1 MCRKLC
7 RAIARSS
14 ASPPPAATTIRSSTS
29 VFPLGGALVTS
40 PFAQNFYSRTIGA
53 NGTYT
58 LFNGFQTANRTRQAE
73 SQVDAARETLRVT
86 EQQVLLDAATAYMNL
101 LRDQAVLD
109 LQRRNVEV
117 LTEQLKQTRDRFNV
131 GEVTRTDVAQ
141 AESRLAA
148 GRSQLLAAQSQYV
161 TSRANYRR
169 VIGVDPGTLAAG
181 TPVDRLSP
189 NVLARAIAQGQA
201 QSPSV
206 LAAAYGVDVAE
217 LAVKISEGALYPN
230 LTVTGSVLQG
240 QNPAFEV
247 IRLTQLSA
255 VAQLSVP
262 IYQGGGEYSA
272 VRQSKETLGQQRLN
286 LDVNRDQA
294 RATVV
299 QSWGQLDAAK
309 AQIESTTAQVN
320 AAEIALNGVREEAR
334 VGQRTTLDVLNAQQE
349 LVNARVALV
358 TAQHDRVVA
367 PSLAEIALNGV
378 REEARVGQRTL
389 DVLNAQQSCE
399 RARALSPS
407 TIAWSPLTPCSR
419 RSVHCRCRGSV
430 STSRSTTRWCITS
443 RCATPGWACAI
454 LTPNRSRATRRQTLL
469 QCADRSMQLRSQ
481 PHLLRACR
489 RWRTI
494 RRTTAMLGH
503 FVFGVTILT
512 IVPSITWA
520 RSNEIPK
527 LDVRPVCRGIASQSA
542 DPGVGQRNQ
551 TETFQQCMESEQ
563 AVREQLKQEWSAFS
577 AADKR
582 HCVTLA
588 TTGGE
593 FE

>member
-1 MCRKLC
+1 MGEVLARVLAVGLCAAAAGFGIGWGDAYADTLEWALVQAYQNNPSLNAQRAALRATDENVPQALSGYRPKL
-7 RAIARSS
+7 SLTTSDGYNYQS
-14 ASPPPAATTIRSSTS
+14 ATS
-29 VFPLGGALVTS
+29 VVPLGGVLVTS

-58 LFNGFQTANRTRQAE
+58 VFNGFQTANRTRQAE

-148 GRSQLLAAQSQYV
+148 GRSQLLSAQSQYV

-169 VIGVDPGTLAAG
+169 VIGVDPGNLAPG

-189 NVLARAIAQGQA
+189 NVLAKAVAQGQA

-206 LAAAYGVDVAE
+206 LAAAYGVDVAA

-230 LTVTGSVLQG
+230 LTFTGTVLQG
-240 QNPAFEV
+240 QNPAFQT
-247 IRLTQLSA
+247 IRLTQVSA
-255 VAQLSVP
+255 IAQLSVP

-349 LVNARVALV
+349 LVNARVSLV
-358 TAQHDRVVA
+358 QAQHDRVVA
-367 PSLAEIALNGV
+367 SY
-378 REEARVGQRTL
+378 
-389 DVLNAQQSCE
+389 
-399 RARALSPS
+399 
-407 TIAWSPLTPCSR
+407 
-419 RSVHCRCRGSV
+419 
-430 STSRSTTRWCITS
+430 
-443 RCATPGWACAI
+443 
-454 LTPNRSRATRRQTLL
+454 TLL
-469 QCADRSMQLRSQ
+469 AAVGSLSMPRLGLNVQVYDPMVHYQQVRDAWVGLRN
-481 PHLLRACR
+481 PDGR
-489 RWRTI
+489 
-494 RRTTAMLGH
+494 
-503 FVFGVTILT
+503 
-512 IVPSITWA
+512 
-520 RSNEIPK
+520 
-527 LDVRPVCRGIASQSA
+527 
-542 DPGVGQRNQ
+542 
-551 TETFQQCMESEQ
+551 
-563 AVREQLKQEWSAFS
+563 
-577 AADKR
+577 
-582 HCVTLA
+582 
-588 TTGGE
+588 
-593 FE
+593 